1 MRQSLKLG
9 PINQAFP
16 DNPVPWRDR
25 VNTLL
30 VNMCNSYMLKLRHI
44 WPYVK
49 STLIFLEALKG
60 MSPMFLPLLGFPYL
74 FLPAPPAPVR
84 PPLVLLFSKPPQGS
98 ARGFFT
104 QIPQSLFLIQ
114 WLQDYAHSQGSSSA
128 SQQGDWCT
136 CSPWSWE
143 SFSNICL
150 HSGWGVMGN
159 CGKLRTGF

>member
-74 FLPAPPAPVR
+74 FLPPPPSEATPGAS
-84 PPLVLLFSKPPQGS
+84 VLKASAGISKGVFHTDSSKPFSDTVTP
-98 ARGFFT
+98 RLC
-104 QIPQSLFLIQ
+104 SLTRLIQ
-114 WLQDYAHSQGSSSA
+114 RFPARWLVHVF
-128 SQQGDWCT
+128 T
-136 CSPWSWE
+136 ME
-143 SFSNICL
+143 
-150 HSGWGVMGN
+150 
-159 CGKLRTGF
+159 LRVFL